1 MHGRISAT
9 NKPKRS
15 RSGASTAGRSP
26 GADDGRPGRENMN
39 REDRHVLE
47 SIVFAYFVGEME
59 LEPITARRKVDS
71 MTDEELKKF
80 VE

>member
-1 MHGRISAT
+1 MGQ
-9 NKPKRS
+9 P
-15 RSGASTAGRSP
+15 P
-26 GADDGRPGRENMN
+26 GSEDGRLERENMN

-59 LEPITARRKVDS
+59 MEPITARRKVDS

>member
-1 MHGRISAT
+1 MGQ
-9 NKPKRS
+9 P
-15 RSGASTAGRSP
+15 P
-26 GADDGRPGRENMN
+26 GSEDGRLERENMN

-59 LEPITARRKVDS
+59 MEPITARRKVDS
-71 MTDEELKKF
+71 MTDEELEKF

>member
-1 MHGRISAT
+1 MGQ
-9 NKPKRS
+9 P
-15 RSGASTAGRSP
+15 P
-26 GADDGRPGRENMN
+26 GSDDGRLERENMN

-47 SIVFAYFVGEME
+47 SIAFAYFVGEME
-59 LEPITARRKVDS
+59 MEPITARRKVDS

>member
-1 MHGRISAT
+1 MQQF
-9 NKPKRS
+9 NNPKRS

-26 GADDGRPGRENMN
+26 GADDGRPERENMN

-59 LEPITARRKVDS
+59 MEPITARRKVDS
-71 MTDEELKKF
+71 MTDEDLKKF

>member
-1 MHGRISAT
+1 MGQH
-9 NKPKRS
+9 
-15 RSGASTAGRSP
+15 P
-26 GADDGRPGRENMN
+26 GSDDGRLERENMN
-39 REDRHVLE
+39 REDRHILE

-59 LEPITARRKVDS
+59 MEPITARRKVDS

>member
-1 MHGRISAT
+1 MGQ
-9 NKPKRS
+9 P
-15 RSGASTAGRSP
+15 P
-26 GADDGRPGRENMN
+26 GSEDGRLERENMN

-59 LEPITARRKVDS
+59 MEPITARRKVDS
-71 MTDEELKKF
+71 MTDEDLKKF

>member
-1 MHGRISAT
+1 
-9 NKPKRS
+9 
-15 RSGASTAGRSP
+15 
-26 GADDGRPGRENMN
+26 MN

-47 SIVFAYFVGEME
+47 SIVFAYFVGEMK

>member
-1 MHGRISAT
+1 MGQ
-9 NKPKRS
+9 P
-15 RSGASTAGRSP
+15 P
-26 GADDGRPGRENMN
+26 GSEDGRPERENMN
-39 REDRHVLE
+39 REDRHILE

-59 LEPITARRKVDS
+59 MEPITARRKVDN

>member
-1 MHGRISAT
+1 MGQ
-9 NKPKRS
+9 P
-15 RSGASTAGRSP
+15 P
-26 GADDGRPGRENMN
+26 GSDDGRLERENMN

-59 LEPITARRKVDS
+59 MEPITARRKVDS

-80 VE
+80 IE

>member
-1 MHGRISAT
+1 MGQ
-9 NKPKRS
+9 P
-15 RSGASTAGRSP
+15 P
-26 GADDGRPGRENMN
+26 GSEDGRLERENMN

-59 LEPITARRKVDS
+59 MEPITARRKADS

>member
-1 MHGRISAT
+1 
-9 NKPKRS
+9 
-15 RSGASTAGRSP
+15 
-26 GADDGRPGRENMN
+26 MN
-39 REDRHVLE
+39 REDRHFLE

>member
-1 MHGRISAT
+1 MGQ
-9 NKPKRS
+9 P
-15 RSGASTAGRSP
+15 P
-26 GADDGRPGRENMN
+26 GSDDGRLERENMN

-59 LEPITARRKVDS
+59 MEPITARRKVDS
-71 MTDEELKKF
+71 ITDEELKKF